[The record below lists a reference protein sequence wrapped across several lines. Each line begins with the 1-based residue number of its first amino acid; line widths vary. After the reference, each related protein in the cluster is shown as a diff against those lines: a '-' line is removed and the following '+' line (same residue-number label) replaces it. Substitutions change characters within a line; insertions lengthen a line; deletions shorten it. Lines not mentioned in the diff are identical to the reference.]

1 MSELIVSAAS
11 SLTEALTELARQAPG
26 MTVRLNFASSGALL
40 QQIRQGA
47 PVDVFISAS
56 TRELDTLEREQRL
69 EKATRVTVASNRLVL
84 IAPQGSMLR
93 RWEELASG
101 LVTRVALSQPSSVP
115 SGRYAKETL
124 QRRKLWRAVEPKAVY
139 GESVRQTLAYVAGS
153 NVEAGLVFATDA
165 RAEKRVRII
174 ATAQPGLDHSPI
186 LYPAAVLTGA
196 PNPTVARRFVLFLQ
210 SKAAQALFARFGF
223 TAPGR

>member
-1 MSELIVSAAS
+1 
-11 SLTEALTELARQAPG
+11 
-26 MTVRLNFASSGALL
+26 MTVRRNVASSGALL

-56 TRELDTLEREQRL
+56 TRELDTLEQEHRL

-124 QRRKLWRAVEPKAVY
+124 QHRKLWKAVEPKAVY
-139 GESVRQTLAYVAGS
+139 GENVRQTLAYVAGS

-196 PNPTVARRFVLFLQ
+196 PNPAAARRFVVFLQ
-210 SKAAQALFARFGF
+210 SKAAQAIFARFGF
-223 TAPGR
+223 TPPGR